1 MAEYSST
8 RLGPICGS
16 MILTSPISVA
26 QTPIIVPELGRMCLE
41 SAPCSPEALSSLMAG
56 LRPAGGERG
65 CHALL
70 ADAGAGAR
78 TPDEPDIVAE
88 RDQLGRNRM
97 DQCLMAAAG
106 EIGPPDGAC
115 E

>member
-41 SAPCSPEALSSLMAG
+41 SAPCSPEALSSLIARLCLAG
-56 LRPAGGERG
+56 EERVG
-65 CHALL
+65 HALL
-70 ADAGAGAR
+70 ANTGAGAM
-78 TPDEPDIVAE
+78 TADEPDIVAE
-88 RDQLGRNRM
+88 RQQFGRNRIN
-97 DQCLMAAAG
+97 QCLMAAAG
-106 EIGPPDGAC
+106 EVG
-115 E
+115 